1 MTNCHPKMDG
11 KAQDSLKIPSIKTES
26 FPVQCAATPPW
37 VRINLIAPQASSA
50 KSMTIM
56 NGIIS

>member
-1 MTNCHPKMDG
+1 MDG